1 MLCPPAIVVHVG
13 SLMHDER
20 EGGRER
26 RAKER
31 ERGRERR
38 AKERKRGMEVLGGM
52 EREVLGSGKTFF
64 PLSTRPLSHV
74 SGSRPSLVYV
84 TSVRS
89 LSRVLS

>member
-20 EGGRER
+20 EGEESQG
-26 RAKER
+26 K
-31 ERGRERR
+31 RGKERR
-38 AKERKRGMEVLGGM
+38 AKERKRGMEVIGGM
-52 EREVLGSGKTFF
+52 KREVRGSGKTFF
-64 PLSTRPLSHV
+64 PLSTHPLSHV

-84 TSVRS
+84 TSVSS